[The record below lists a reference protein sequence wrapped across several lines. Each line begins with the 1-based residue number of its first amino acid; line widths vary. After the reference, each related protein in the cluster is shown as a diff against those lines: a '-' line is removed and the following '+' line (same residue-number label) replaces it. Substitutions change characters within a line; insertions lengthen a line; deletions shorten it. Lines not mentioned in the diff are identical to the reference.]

1 MKKWKIVLSL
11 LVVVLLFS
19 SHSFAAS
26 KYSYTTMNFN
36 GRNQKVRSVPVLI
49 DGKSVDSDIP
59 SFIYKDSTL
68 VPVRFIANG
77 LGADVKWN
85 QKNKTVIITDKG
97 KEVIL
102 GIESPDVFINGQKQ
116 KLPNNVP
123 APKLVNDSRTM
134 VPIRFISETL
144 GYNVSWDNNK
154 GIVNIKSGNGE
165 EAEVNNISIDNT
177 SEGLLKVKI
186 SGSKSFDYKTMKL
199 ESPSRL
205 VIDIPNSKLQILDQ
219 VKYDSAGI
227 INIPVGQTPINQVSA
242 SQFTVN
248 PNATRV
254 VIHLTEE
261 IDYKI
266 NQSSDKR
273 NLEILFPKEANEVE
287 KPEIPPVITQ
297 PTQPVQPSNKLVD
310 IKMENVNG
318 EDAIVIYN
326 SSIPKINKFE
336 MANPN
341 RMVID
346 LLDSTVDLEKQ
357 KKYDYNLG
365 VVKSVRVSQ
374 FNPDSNYKPDD
385 KIVRVVLDIVDGSNP
400 NVKIIPQGNK
410 IILTP
415 EKNSWE
421 GIDFSKVDSERKL
434 IISALKDTKYNVNYD
449 SIKKVLEISIPAENT
464 KLNNG
469 TLNVGDNLIDN
480 IVIKEELSYKK
491 VLVNFKRSVI
501 HKVLSKEID
510 NEIVLTFIR
519 DMDVSPSERL
529 IVIDPG
535 HGGKYPGACSP
546 NGTREKDITISIS
559 NKLNESLKALG
570 YNTIMTRYDDSHLEL
585 YDRTDIANNN
595 NADIFVSVH
604 SNSFPNDRNVSGL
617 EVLYHPDKQ
626 EGDGSSYDLA
636 KMMQDEV
643 LKTTGFYDRGIVKR
657 PKLAVLR
664 TSKMPA
670 ALIEVGFLSNEGDE
684 ALIKNSEFQD
694 KVVEGIVKAI
704 ERYFMEY

>member
-36 GRNQKVRSVPVLI
+36 GRNQKVRTVPVLI
-49 DGKSVDSDIP
+49 DGKSVVSDIP

-102 GIESPDVFINGQKQ
+102 GIESSDVFINGQKQ

-219 VKYDSAGI
+219 GKYDSAGI

-248 PNATRV
+248 PNATRI
-254 VIHLTEE
+254 VIHLTED

-287 KPEIPPVITQ
+287 KPEVPPVITQPTQ
-297 PTQPVQPSNKLVD
+297 PTQPVQPSNKLED

-326 SSIPKINKFE
+326 SSTPKINNFN
-336 MANPN
+336 MTNPN
-341 RMVID
+341 RVVLD
-346 LLDSTVDLEKQ
+346 LLDSAVNLEKEM
-357 KKYDYNLG
+357 KYDYNFG
-365 VVKSVRVSQ
+365 IIKSVRVSQ
-374 FNPDSNYKPDD
+374 FSLED
-385 KIVRVVLDIVDGSNP
+385 KVVRVVLDIVDGGNQ
-400 NVKIIPQGNK
+400 NIKIIPQGNK
-410 IILTP
+410 IILIP
-415 EKNSWE
+415 EKNPWE
-421 GIDFSKVDSERKL
+421 GIDFSKVNSERKVV
-434 IISALKDTKYNVNYD
+434 ISTLKDTNYNVNYD
-449 SIKKVLEISIPAENT
+449 SIKKVMEISIPSQNV

-480 IVIKEELSYKK
+480 IVIKEESGYKK
-491 VLVNFKRSVI
+491 VLVNFRRSVI

-535 HGGKYPGACSP
+535 HGGKDPGACSP

-570 YNTIMTRYDDSHLEL
+570 YNIIMTRYDDSYLDL
-585 YDRTDIANNN
+585 YDRTNIANNN

-604 SNSFPNDRNVSGL
+604 SNSFPNNKNVSGL
-617 EVLYHPDKQ
+617 EVLYHPTKE

-636 KMMQDEV
+636 KMMQEEV
-643 LKTTGFYDRGIVKR
+643 LKTTGLYDRGIVKR

-684 ALIKNSEFQD
+684 ALIKSSEFQD